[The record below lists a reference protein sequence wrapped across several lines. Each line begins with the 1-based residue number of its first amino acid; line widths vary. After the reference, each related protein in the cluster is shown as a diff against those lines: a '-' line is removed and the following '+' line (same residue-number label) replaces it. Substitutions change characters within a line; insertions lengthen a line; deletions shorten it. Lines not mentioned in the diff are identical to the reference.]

1 MTTFERDML
10 KVDVPVGYLLS
21 EPRDI
26 LVSVDR
32 AGEAPLMLRLR
43 LIPAEAEGAAD
54 LGGIP
59 LRSCHDTPMPFR
71 RLTRKRNPE
80 DYPGDDLGG
89 SD

>member
-1 MTTFERDML
+1 
-10 KVDVPVGYLLS
+10 
-21 EPRDI
+21 
-26 LVSVDR
+26 
-32 AGEAPLMLRLR
+32 MLRLR

-59 LRSCHDTPMPFR
+59 LRSCHDTPMPSR